1 VFFSFFLS
9 FVIRAVEVTVSV
21 CLRSSCNRV
30 TAAGDLRF
38 VRLAL
43 KVTMQNYG
51 DSVYVI
57 MQVRYSVKMQTTG

>member
-1 VFFSFFLS
+1 
-9 FVIRAVEVTVSV
+9 VEVPVIA

-30 TAAGDLRF
+30 TAAADLRF

-51 DSVYVI
+51 DFVYVI
-57 MQVRYSVKMQTTG
+57 MQVRFSVKMQTTG